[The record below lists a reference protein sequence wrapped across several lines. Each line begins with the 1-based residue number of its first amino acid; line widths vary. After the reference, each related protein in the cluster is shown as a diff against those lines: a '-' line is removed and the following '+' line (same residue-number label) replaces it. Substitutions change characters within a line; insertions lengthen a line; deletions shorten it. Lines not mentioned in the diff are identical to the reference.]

1 MKEPAARSDALEQI
15 VADFDLLDDWD
26 DKYRYLIELGRT
38 LAPLPDAARA
48 EANKVRGCASQVWLE
63 TRVVPGGAQGPILH
77 LRGDSDAHIVRGLVA
92 LALAVYSGR
101 PAAEIAATDAMT
113 LFARLG
119 LEQHL
124 TPQRSNGLR
133 AMIDRIRAEARA
145 ALAAH
150 ASTASG
156 PAA

>member
-1 MKEPAARSDALEQI
+1 MDEAAARAGKLAAI
-15 VADFDLLDDWD
+15 VADFELLEDWD
-26 DKYRYLIELGRT
+26 DKYRYLIELGRD
-38 LAPLPDAARA
+38 LEPLPEAARI

-63 TRVVPGGAQGPILH
+63 TRIGAGAGETTLD

-92 LALAVYSGR
+92 LALAFYSGR
-101 PAAEIAATDAMT
+101 PAREAAEADAMP

-145 ALAAH
+145 IVAGQAGAA
-150 ASTASG
+150 S
-156 PAA
+156 